1 MKIGLI
7 VFGVLI
13 LIAIYTVWN
22 FSFPTI
28 EAVGFELNFLFW
40 ATIFIGTLFG
50 MVYGLAM
57 IINGLEL
64 SVFKQEKT
72 QEV

>member
-13 LIAIYTVWN
+13 WIAIYAVWS

-28 EAVGFELNFLFW
+28 ELVGFEINFLFW
-40 ATIFIGTLFG
+40 STAFLGSAFG
-50 MVYGLAM
+50 SVYGVAM

-64 SVFKQEKT
+64 SVFKQEKR
-72 QEV
+72 